1 LSRIRVAAVSVARS
15 TRVAVPLAVSIVP
28 GTTCGSAVSRGTI
41 AAGIAFIP
49 RVPAI
54 PGVPVIPGI
63 SVVPAVAIAA
73 RIAVSVA
80 SAVSFP
86 AAIVAF
92 LGGSRRALQG

>member
-15 TRVAVPLAVSIVP
+15 TRVAVPLAVSIV
-28 GTTCGSAVSRGTI
+28 
-41 AAGIAFIP
+41 
-49 RVPAI
+49 
-54 PGVPVIPGI
+54 
-63 SVVPAVAIAA
+63 
-73 RIAVSVA
+73 